1 MEVTQDRGR
10 SLGSSP
16 SSVPNLKGG
25 CHLSDP
31 RTLSLQMG
39 TVKCSAFWMEVVRT
53 QGTHTEGKR
62 LLLYR

>member
-16 SSVPNLKGG
+16 SSGTNLMGD

-39 TVKCSAFWMEVVRT
+39 TVKCSASDGGRAYTVNSY
-53 QGTHTEGKR
+53 KR
-62 LLLYR
+62 SKVAVI